1 MEKESED
8 RDVGVSTRG
17 NELEAPEGVGSRPA
31 ISPLEEG
38 RALGIGRTIHVPA
51 SLVQEA
57 VIAHVSRSLSAR
69 GIAAPREAWLVDRAF
84 VHLERDGSAVV
95 TWQE

>member
-1 MEKESED
+1 
-8 RDVGVSTRG
+8 
-17 NELEAPEGVGSRPA
+17 
-31 ISPLEEG
+31 
-38 RALGIGRTIHVPA
+38 
-51 SLVQEA
+51 